1 MVVAKRQ
8 KKAREKALEKGNK
21 GKNPAIGVGTSD
33 RWWVLDLS

>member
-21 GKNPAIGVGTSD
+21 GEKSSD
-33 RWWVLDLS
+33 RSGNL

>member
-8 KKAREKALEKGNK
+8 KRK
-21 GKNPAIGVGTSD
+21 GKKPLKEGTKEKTPVIGVGTSH